1 MGRYEEGSW
10 KGSSGEALGQQ
21 LSIPSKV
28 FMLLR
33 STLVMESSLMSPV
46 KTNLP
51 QLFKFFSLMLES
63 HATIWGVISPVRLW
77 NKDGESGWR
86 GVMRSWGL
94 ITLHR
99 VVYFKPHPFWPT
111 HL

>member
-1 MGRYEEGSW
+1 MEKVPGKVPNKS
-10 KGSSGEALGQQ
+10 EALGQQ
-21 LSIPSKV
+21 LSLPSKV

-51 QLFKFFSLMLES
+51 QPFKFFSEESLMLES

-86 GVMRSWGL
+86 GVMRS
-94 ITLHR
+94 
-99 VVYFKPHPFWPT
+99 
-111 HL
+111 